1 MTISE
6 PELRIVQ
13 TERWP
18 SLDNVR
24 VTNNLK
30 LALIDVSDNNLS
42 SIGISLRLHESLR
55 VLTLSGNE
63 HFQLTTA
70 DADNLNSK
78 SLETFECD
86 RCGVQ
91 VLSVNSFAR
100 LPHLKSVSLMSN
112 RLRTLPPNL
121 FRTSVVEKLFLSHNR
136 ELSFRQNTILME
148 SDTLNTFDCN
158 MCNII
163 AIDAIALSKMPSLR
177 QLYLNGNRISTVDN
191 NAFVHNENI
200 NVHLENNQLHEFPL
214 AALNVTGLHGIT
226 ALCLDGNPFKS
237 SLKNNQL
244 KKRYSEANLRRNC
257 TPVSSDKYFEKILLD
272 WYLPTTRITTTIATT
287 TTAIP
292 EKGISDA
299 FIASYLT
306 LIIIIQG
313 VVITMLILYL
323 VKTIYRHRDDVFD
336 YSAGVLND
344 YDIYNVL
351 KWRKRNAH

>member
-6 PELRIVQ
+6 PELRIIQ
-13 TERWP
+13 TERWS
-18 SLDNVR
+18 SLDNFR

-42 SIGISLRLHESLR
+42 SIGISLSLHESLR

-63 HFQLTTA
+63 NLQLTKA
-70 DADNLNSK
+70 DADNLSSK

-91 VLSVNSFAR
+91 VLSVNCFSR
-100 LPHLKSVSLMSN
+100 LPHLKSLSLMSN
-112 RLRTLPPNL
+112 KLRTLPPNL
-121 FRTSVVEKLFLSHNR
+121 FRSSVIEKLSLSHNR
-136 ELSFRQNTILME
+136 ELSIGQNSILLE
-148 SDTLNTFDCN
+148 SDTLNSFNCN
-158 MCNII
+158 QCNITVI
-163 AIDAIALSKMPSLR
+163 NAVTLSKMPSLR

-191 NAFVHNENI
+191 KAFIHNDNI
-200 NVHLENNQLHEFPL
+200 NVHLENNQLQEFPL
-214 AALNVTGLHGIT
+214 AALNGKIT
-226 ALCLDGNPFKS
+226 ALCIDGNPFKS
-237 SLKNNQL
+237 STNNNQL
-244 KKRYSEANLRRNC
+244 KKRYFEAKLRQNC
-257 TPVSSDKYFEKILLD
+257 TAVSSDKYFEVTLAD
-272 WYLPTTRITTTIATT
+272 WYLSTKPTIATIAT
-287 TTAIP
+287 IATTAIP

-323 VKTIYRHRDDVFD
+323 VKTIYRHKDDVFD
-336 YSAGVLND
+336 YSEGVLND

-351 KWRKRNAH
+351 K